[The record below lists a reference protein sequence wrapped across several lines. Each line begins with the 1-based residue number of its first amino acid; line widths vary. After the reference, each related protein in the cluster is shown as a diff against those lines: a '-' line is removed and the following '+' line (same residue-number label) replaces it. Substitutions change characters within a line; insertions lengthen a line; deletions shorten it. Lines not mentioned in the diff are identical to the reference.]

1 MISVVI
7 IGTGNVA
14 QNLASALYGV
24 PKIHLVG
31 ILGRSEASVA
41 HFEGKVNVILNW
53 MEIPKADIY
62 IIAVKDDAI
71 QEVSDA
77 LNVDGLV
84 VHTSGGV
91 GLDALSKHERRGIF
105 YPLQTFTSGKT
116 IDFQTVP
123 LCLEVSNKLDM
134 EILETLG
141 RIISDNV
148 QHIDSAQRKVL
159 HVTAVFVNNFT
170 NYMYTIG
177 KQICDENAL
186 DFSMLYPLIRET
198 AAKIETLSPQAAQT
212 GPAIR
217 NDLKTLHGHL
227 QLLTDE
233 KHRTLYKLISNA
245 IKASNQNENE
255 EKL

>member
-24 PKIHLVG
+24 PKIHLAGV
-31 ILGRSEASVA
+31 LGRSEASVS
-41 HFEGKVNVILNW
+41 HFEVKVNVILDW

-71 QEVSDA
+71 QEVSNS
-77 LNVDGLV
+77 LNVEGMV
-84 VHTSGGV
+84 VHTSGSV
-91 GLDALSKHERRGIF
+91 GLDALSKHERRGVF
-105 YPLQTFTSGKT
+105 YPLQTFTAGKI
-116 IDFQTVP
+116 IDFKTVP
-123 LCLEVSNKLDM
+123 LCLEVFYEKDM
-134 EILETLG
+134 EVLETLG
-141 RIISDNV
+141 RKISDNV

-159 HVTAVFVNNFT
+159 HVAAVFVNNFT

-177 KQICDENAL
+177 KQICDENDL
-186 DFSMLYPLIRET
+186 DFSILYPLIHET
-198 AAKIETLSPQAAQT
+198 AAKIEILSPQAAQT

-217 NDLKTLHGHL
+217 SDLKTLHGHL
-227 QLLTDE
+227 TLLTDE

>member
-14 QNLASALYGV
+14 QNLASVLYGV
-24 PKIHLVG
+24 PEIHLAG
-31 ILGRSEASVA
+31 ILGRSEASVS
-41 HFEGKVNVILNW
+41 HFEGKVNVILDW
-53 MEIPKADIY
+53 MEIPKANIY

-77 LNVDGLV
+77 LNVEGMV
-84 VHTSGGV
+84 VHTSGSV
-91 GLDALSKHERRGIF
+91 GLDTLSKHQRRGVF
-105 YPLQTFTSGKT
+105 YPLQTFTAGKI
-116 IDFQTVP
+116 IDFKTVP
-123 LCLEVSNKLDM
+123 MCLEVFNEKDM

-141 RIISDNV
+141 RKISDNV

-159 HVTAVFVNNFT
+159 HVAAVFVNNFT

-177 KQICDENAL
+177 KQICNENDL
-186 DFSMLYPLIRET
+186 DFSILYPLIKET
-198 AAKIETLSPQAAQT
+198 AAKIETLSPEAAQT

-217 NDLKTLHGHL
+217 SDLKTLHGHL
-227 QLLTDE
+227 TLLTDE

>member
-24 PKIHLVG
+24 LEIHLSG
-31 ILGRSEASVA
+31 ILGRSEASVSY
-41 HFEGKVNVILNW
+41 FEGKVNVILDW

-71 QEVSDA
+71 KEVSDA
-77 LNVDGLV
+77 LNVEGMV
-84 VHTSGGV
+84 VHTSGSV
-91 GLDALSKHERRGIF
+91 GLDALSKHERRGVF
-105 YPLQTFTSGKT
+105 YPLQTFTAGKI
-116 IDFQTVP
+116 IDFKTVP
-123 LCLEVSNKLDM
+123 MCLEVFNEKDM

-141 RIISDNV
+141 RKISNKV

-159 HVTAVFVNNFT
+159 HVAAVFVNNFT

-177 KQICDENAL
+177 KQICNENDL
-186 DFSMLYPLIRET
+186 DFSILYPLIKET
-198 AAKIETLSPQAAQT
+198 AAKIETLSPEAAQT

-217 NDLKTLHGHL
+217 SDLKTLHGHL
-227 QLLTDE
+227 TLLTDE